1 MKVPNDAF
9 EATANIDRVLSLITR
24 VQSGGFNQ
32 SSICEVYLWNNGYI
46 PAESTNMTDSK
57 TER

>member
-46 PAESTNMTDSK
+46 PAESTNM
-57 TER
+57 